1 VRWRQNLALGLTAIT
16 LTAITLTACGG
27 NPAGRSGSPASPAAP
42 AAWTVFRHLPGVVDL
57 AGPGAGGTLV
67 VAAAGRL
74 FTLGRDG
81 TPRPF
86 AQGAHGYLT
95 ATGTEPYLTLARTV
109 RDQADRCSFGRDAAF
124 AIEPGTQPGVI
135 MITPQGRARRF
146 ASLPRGSAP
155 SGITFDGDGRFG
167 HRLLVTAGFRSRT
180 TVYGI
185 GCDGQLTVIAAG
197 APHMEG
203 GIAVAPATFGR
214 FGGDLIAPDENS
226 GLVYAVDPAGRV
238 VTLVRSGQPAGGDV
252 GVESAGFVPVA
263 ATAAYLADRFS
274 AGNRHPGDDAILRLS
289 GAALG
294 RAGIRGGDLLVAT
307 EGGAR
312 TIDVRCAATCTVR
325 YVAAGPGIAHPEGHI
340 VFTTP

>member
-1 VRWRQNLALGLTAIT
+1 MLGLTAIT
-16 LTAITLTACGG
+16 LAACGG
-27 NPAGRSGSPASPAAP
+27 NLPAPHSPPAP

-57 AGPGAGGTLV
+57 AGPGTGGSFV

-81 TPRPF
+81 EPRPF
-86 AQGAHGYLT
+86 ARGTYGYLT
-95 ATGTEPYLTLARTV
+95 ATGTEPYLTMTSAV
-109 RDQADRCSFGRDAAF
+109 QDQAGRCSFGENTAF
-124 AIEPGTQPGVI
+124 AIEPGARPGVI

-146 ASLPRGSAP
+146 ASLPRGSSP
-155 SGITFDGDGRFG
+155 SGITFDGGGRFG
-167 HRLLVTAGFRSRT
+167 HRLLVTAGFRGQT

-185 GCDGQLTVIAAG
+185 GCDGRLTVIAAG

-203 GIAVAPATFGR
+203 GVSVAPATFGR
-214 FGGDLIAPDENS
+214 FAGDLIAPDENS

-238 VTLVRSGQPAGGDV
+238 ATLARSGQPAGGDI
-252 GVESAGFVPVA
+252 GVESAGFVPPG

-289 GAALG
+289 AADLA
-294 RAGIRGGDLLVAT
+294 RAGIRDGDLLVAT

-312 TIDVRCAATCTVR
+312 TIDVRCAAACTVR
-325 YVAAGPGIAHPEGHI
+325 YVAAGPAIAHPEGHI
-340 VFTTP
+340 VFTSS

>member
-1 VRWRQNLALGLTAIT
+1 VRWRQNLVLGLTVIT
-16 LTAITLTACGG
+16 LAACGG
-27 NPAGRSGSPASPAAP
+27 NPPAPHSPPAP
-42 AAWTVFRHLPGVVDL
+42 ATWTVFRHLPGVVDL
-57 AGPGAGGTLV
+57 AGPGTGGSFV

-81 TPRPF
+81 APRPF
-86 AQGAHGYLT
+86 ARGASGYLT
-95 ATGTEPYLTLARTV
+95 ATGTEPYLTMTSAAQ
-109 RDQADRCSFGRDAAF
+109 DQADRCSFGENMAF

-146 ASLPRGSAP
+146 ASLPRGSSP
-155 SGITFDGDGRFG
+155 SGITFDSGGRFG
-167 HRLLVTAGFRSRT
+167 HRLLVTAGFRGRT

-185 GCDGQLTVIAAG
+185 GCDGRLTVIAAG

-203 GIAVAPATFGR
+203 GVSVAPAAFGR
-214 FGGDLIAPDENS
+214 FAGDLIAPDENS
-226 GLVYAVDPAGRV
+226 GLVYAVDPVGRV
-238 VTLVRSGQPAGGDV
+238 VTLARSGQPAGGDI
-252 GVESAGFVPVA
+252 GVESAGFVPPG

-289 GAALG
+289 AADLA

-312 TIDVRCAATCTVR
+312 TIDVRCAAACTVR
-325 YVAAGPGIAHPEGHI
+325 YVAAGPAIAHPEGHI
-340 VFTTP
+340 VFTSP

>member
-1 VRWRQNLALGLTAIT
+1 VRWWQKLALGLTAIT
-16 LTAITLTACGG
+16 LAACGG
-27 NPAGRSGSPASPAAP
+27 NPAAPHNPPAP

-57 AGPGAGGTLV
+57 AGPGTGGTFV

-74 FTLGRDG
+74 FMLGRDG
-81 TPRPF
+81 APRPF
-86 AQGAHGYLT
+86 ARGSDGYLT
-95 ATGTEPYLTLARTV
+95 ATGTEPYLTITRAV
-109 RDQADRCSFGRDAAF
+109 QDQGNHCSFGQDLAF
-124 AIEPGTQPGVI
+124 AIEPGTRPGVI

-146 ASLPRGSAP
+146 TSLPPGSSP
-155 SGITFDGDGRFG
+155 SGIAFDGIGRFG
-167 HRLLVTAGFRSRT
+167 HRLLVTAGFRGRT

-185 GCDGQLTVIAAG
+185 GCDGGLTVITAG

-238 VTLVRSGQPAGGDV
+238 VTLARSGQPAGGDV
-252 GVESAGFVPVA
+252 GVESAGFVPPG

-289 GAALG
+289 AADLA
-294 RAGIRGGDLLVAT
+294 RAGIRAGDLLVAT

-312 TIDVRCAATCTVR
+312 TIAVRCAAACTVR
-325 YVAAGPGIAHPEGHI
+325 YVAAGPAIAHPEGHI
-340 VFTTP
+340 VFTSP

>member
-1 VRWRQNLALGLTAIT
+1 MRWRQNLVLGLTAIT
-16 LTAITLTACGG
+16 LAACGG
-27 NPAGRSGSPASPAAP
+27 NPVANPSPLATSPAP

-57 AGPGAGGTLV
+57 AGPGTGGSFV

-74 FTLGRDG
+74 FTLGRDDA
-81 TPRPF
+81 PRPF
-86 AQGAHGYLT
+86 ARGAYGYLT
-95 ATGTEPYLTLARTV
+95 ATGTEPYLTMTSAV
-109 RDQADRCSFGRDAAF
+109 QDQADRCSFGENTAF
-124 AIEPGTQPGVI
+124 AIEPGAQPGVI

-146 ASLPRGSAP
+146 TSLPRGSSP
-155 SGITFDGDGRFG
+155 SGITFDGGGRFG
-167 HRLLVTAGFRSRT
+167 HRLLVTAGFRGRT

-185 GCDGQLTVIAAG
+185 GCDGRLTVIAAG

-203 GIAVAPATFGR
+203 GIAVAPATFGQ

-226 GLVYAVDPAGRV
+226 GLVYAVNPAGRV
-238 VTLVRSGQPAGGDV
+238 VTLARSGQPAGGDI
-252 GVESAGFVPVA
+252 GVESAGFVPPG

-289 GAALG
+289 AAGLA

-312 TIDVRCAATCTVR
+312 TIDVRCAAACTVR
-325 YVAAGPGIAHPEGHI
+325 YVAAGPAIAHPEGHI
-340 VFTTP
+340 VFTSS

>member
-1 VRWRQNLALGLTAIT
+1 VRWRQNLVLGLTAIT
-16 LTAITLTACGG
+16 LAACGG
-27 NPAGRSGSPASPAAP
+27 SPAAPHSPPAP

-57 AGPGAGGTLV
+57 AGPGTGGSFV
-67 VAAAGRL
+67 VAAGGRL

-81 TPRPF
+81 APRPF
-86 AQGAHGYLT
+86 ARGTHGYLT
-95 ATGTEPYLTLARTV
+95 SMGTEPYLTLTRAIQ
-109 RDQADRCSFGRDAAF
+109 DQADRCSFGENTAF
-124 AIEPGTQPGVI
+124 AIEPGKSPGVI

-146 ASLPRGSAP
+146 TSLPRGSSP
-155 SGITFDGDGRFG
+155 SGITFDGSGRFG
-167 HRLLVTAGFRSRT
+167 HRLLVTAGFRGRT

-185 GCDGQLTVIAAG
+185 GCDGGLTVITAG

-238 VTLVRSGQPAGGDV
+238 VTLARSGQPAGGDV
-252 GVESAGFVPVA
+252 GVESAGFVPPG

-289 GAALG
+289 AAGLA

-312 TIDVRCAATCTVR
+312 TIDVRCAAACTVR
-325 YVAAGPGIAHPEGHI
+325 YVAAGPAIAHPEGHI
-340 VFTTP
+340 VFTSS